1 LAGRVGERCSVQF
14 GAANHYSY
22 VGNDPL
28 DRTDPTGDCP
38 ECIGAFIGA
47 GLELAF
53 QLTDPAVRADYA
65 NAGSQLL
72 KGDFSGAL
80 SSAGAH
86 VADVGIAA
94 GAGAIG
100 AFGTGKVAAIAG
112 KLAESAGA
120 GKVAVIAAKVAGAGT
135 VQGANS
141 AAAKAA
147 SNGVNGRD
155 EGEGV
160 GTAAVVGAVVGGP
173 LSVAGRAV
181 EGLVPA
187 GAGRVATQVTQAATK
202 AASGA
207 AKKEAACVA
216 KTGEAC

>member
-1 LAGRVGERCSVQF
+1 LGRRNDSNLYAYVGE
-14 GAANHYSY
+14 
-22 VGNDPL
+22 DPL
-28 DRTDPTGDCP
+28 DKTDPTGDCP
-38 ECIGAFIGA
+38 ECIGALIGG

-65 NAGSQLL
+65 NADSQLL
-72 KGDFSGAL
+72 KGDFGGAL

-120 GKVAVIAAKVAGAGT
+120 GKVAVAAAKVAGAAT
-135 VQGANS
+135 VQGTNS

-147 SNGVNGRD
+147 SNGVNGKD
-155 EGEGV
+155 VTEGV
-160 GTAAVVGAVVGGP
+160 GTAAAVGAAVGGP

-187 GAGRVATQVTQAATK
+187 GAGRVATQI
-202 AASGA
+202 ASKTA
-207 AKKEAACVA
+207 SSVAKKETACVA